1 MANEL
6 FNIIDQQT
14 VSVVEFRL
22 PPEMDAMIFDSLME
36 NISAKLNERSA
47 HRWVLD
53 LSQVGYVN
61 SSGLGMLCNI
71 RQQVRSSKGK
81 LALCGLS
88 PRMIALFR
96 SCCLE
101 RLFLIVNTR
110 AEAVAAVKK

>member
-6 FNIIDQQT
+6 FYIVDQQS
-14 VSVVEFRL
+14 VSVMEFHL

-36 NISAKLNERSA
+36 RITAKLNEKA
-47 HRWVLD
+47 PHRWVLD

-71 RQQVRSSKGK
+71 RQQVRQTKGK
-81 LALCGLS
+81 LAICGLS
-88 PRMIALFR
+88 PRMMALFR

-110 AEAVAAVKK
+110 DEAVAAVKR